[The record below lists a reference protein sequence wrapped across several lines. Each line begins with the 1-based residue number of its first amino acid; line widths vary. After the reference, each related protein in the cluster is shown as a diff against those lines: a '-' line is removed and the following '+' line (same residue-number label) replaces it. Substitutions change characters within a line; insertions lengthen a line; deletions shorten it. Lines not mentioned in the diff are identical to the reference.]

1 MKYEIKVTSKFKKDL
16 KLAKKQKKNIDLL
29 FEVIDKLAKGK
40 KLEDKFR
47 DHELSGN
54 FAGIRECHVES
65 DWLLMYEIRENTL
78 VLLLYRVGSHS
89 EVCE

>member
-54 FAGIRECHVES
+54 FAGIRECYVES

-89 EVCE
+89 ELFE